1 MAEDRHV
8 LIPPLRRG
16 ATLAVVAPAGP
27 PKPGRLAPV
36 EGWLR
41 ERGYV
46 PRLLPSCFGSQQ
58 GSGPLDFLAAPDAV
72 RAADLH
78 TAFGDDSVDAVLALR
93 GGSGCIRL
101 LDKLNIAQ
109 LACTRKLLIGYSDLT
124 VLHALRTNAGI
135 ASLHAPMP
143 ASDWGLPGSEPDTD
157 ALFNALARG
166 WRTGDVVGHAEPHP
180 LSHGGLAQGRLIGG
194 NLSMCCALLGTPF
207 MPDVDGALLF
217 IEDISEEPYRVDRL
231 LSQLRLAGVLDH
243 IAGLLVGSF
252 SGVESPEAVQA
263 VLADHLPRL
272 RCPVLAGWPAGHGQP
287 NRPLPLGVMARMDVA
302 AGRLTLG

>member
-16 ATLAVVAPAGP
+16 ATIAVIAPAGP

-46 PRLLPSCFGSQQ
+46 PRLMPSCFGPP
-58 GSGPLDFLAAPDAV
+58 PLDFLAAPDAV
-72 RAADLH
+72 RLADVHAAFD
-78 TAFGDDSVDAVLALR
+78 DDSVDAVLALR

-101 LDKLNIAQ
+101 LDGLNLAR

-143 ASDWGLPGSEPDTD
+143 ASDWGLPGAQADTE
-157 ALFNALARG
+157 ALFDALARG

-180 LSHGGLAQGRLIGG
+180 LSHGGCTQGRLIGG
-194 NLSMCCALLGTPF
+194 NLAMFCALLGTPYL
-207 MPDVDGALLF
+207 PDLNGALLF
-217 IEDISEEPYRVDRL
+217 IEDISEEPYRVDRM

-252 SGVESPEAVQA
+252 SGADSADA

-272 RCPVLAGWPAGHGQP
+272 RCPVLTGWPAGHGQP

-302 AGRLTLG
+302 ARTLTLG